1 MKKEENKMIKRID
14 PFLYNAPSLDIHGF
28 DRYGGVAMIK
38 NFIDNVSEK
47 AKNTN
52 IKNKT
57 WDGLALKVDKI
68 IKNMV

>member
-1 MKKEENKMIKRID
+1 M
-14 PFLYNAPSLDIHGF
+14 
-28 DRYGGVAMIK
+28 K